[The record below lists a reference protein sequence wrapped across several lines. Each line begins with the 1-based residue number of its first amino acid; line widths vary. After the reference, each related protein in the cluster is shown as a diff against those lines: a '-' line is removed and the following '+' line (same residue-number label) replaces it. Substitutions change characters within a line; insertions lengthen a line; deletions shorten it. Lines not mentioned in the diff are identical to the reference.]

1 MQGMLEGKV
10 AIVTGAGG
18 GIGRAIATA
27 MAEAGAS
34 VVINDIGASL
44 TGEGLS
50 GTPAEQT
57 KQIIDQ
63 RGAAPSSAQTAWA
76 NGRPRSASCRR
87 RWTDL
92 AGSTSWSTMPASCE
106 TSSSTR

>member
-44 TGEGLS
+44 SGEGLS
-50 GTPAEQT
+50 GTPAQQT

-63 RGAAPSSAQTAWA
+63 RGGRAIINTDSVSEWASAQRIVQAA
-76 NGRPRSASCRR
+76 LDGFGRVDIVVNNPRI
-87 RWTDL
+87 L
-92 AGSTSWSTMPASCE
+92 
-106 TSSSTR
+106 